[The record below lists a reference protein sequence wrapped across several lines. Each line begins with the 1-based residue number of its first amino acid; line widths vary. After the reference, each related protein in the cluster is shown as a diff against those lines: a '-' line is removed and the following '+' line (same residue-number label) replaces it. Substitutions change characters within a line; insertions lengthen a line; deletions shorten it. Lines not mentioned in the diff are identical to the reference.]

1 MVLLAHEEPFA
12 RKIVY
17 AYTGWRP
24 VMANAKAYY
33 KIIYDLSVGAMIT
46 LIFFFLVVWIPDY
59 QRRQR
64 LKKSLEIHYKDFR
77 KDCIQI
83 MLLVADG
90 SYSVDVPETL
100 MEQDKFRDYFHEKV
114 ATDRERWHELW
125 NNFNAAHLREL
136 AMYMG
141 IFRDQISFVLNNT
154 DIPKNEPFEFLKRL
168 SIAISSMKGVTLDYD
183 ELKPYARFL
192 WSLFTGWDFSTG
204 YPKEDVVKKM
214 IDAI

>member
-1 MVLLAHEEPFA
+1 
-12 RKIVY
+12 
-17 AYTGWRP
+17 
-24 VMANAKAYY
+24 MANAKAYY

-114 ATDRERWHELW
+114 ATGRERWHELW
-125 NNFNAAHLREL
+125 NNFNDAHLREL

-141 IFRDQISFVLNNT
+141 LFQDEISFVLNNT
-154 DIPKNEPFEFLKRL
+154 DIPKDEPFEFLKQL

-183 ELKPYARFL
+183 ELKPFARFL